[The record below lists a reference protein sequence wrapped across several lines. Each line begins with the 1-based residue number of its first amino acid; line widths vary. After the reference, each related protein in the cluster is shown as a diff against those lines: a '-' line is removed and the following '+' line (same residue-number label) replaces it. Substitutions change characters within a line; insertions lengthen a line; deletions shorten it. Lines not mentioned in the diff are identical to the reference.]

1 MSDYTHPNRYYHLA
15 ENFNVY
21 LQAKKQLHPLY
32 VFEMFQI
39 YSKYILNTLGMP
51 YYIYRIWWYELVEDF
66 DVYVVAKNTLHHSHY
81 TLHNYILKNPSIW
94 LAGNWITRNCQIWDQ
109 WWYINN
115 NISFHFRLL
124 PRKTNEKIFQNKKK
138 KTKKKLFWDHFGH
151 FLPCAN
157 LGKNEF
163 SWKKKLCQL
172 LNIQIIYHRA
182 ENQKKT
188 NGPFLRK
195 MLNWKT
201 DRRTVIQG

>member
-32 VFEMFQI
+32 VLEMFQI

-138 KTKKKLFWDHFGH
+138 KLKKNYFETI
-151 FLPCAN
+151 
-157 LGKNEF
+157 LGTFYLAQIWAKMNF
-163 SWKKKLCQL
+163 PGKKSF
-172 LNIQIIYHRA
+172 A
-182 ENQKKT
+182 S
-188 NGPFLRK
+188 F
-195 MLNWKT
+195 
-201 DRRTVIQG
+201 